1 MIPGRKCGG
10 SGIRNEARAG
20 GDGDRSEVQKRK
32 RGDAEKFWDDLG
44 VDIEAMS
51 PKAQA
56 VTGLVFGGAVLAG
69 PAAVL
74 FLVPWLWWLIFVF
87 GWMIFPAVGIF
98 ARGVAGL
105 ADTGTS
111 GPLIGDRE
119 RELLEALRDGGELSP
134 AQAAMQT
141 SLTVS
146 EADDMLGRLAGN
158 GHLRVRV
165 RGGGI
170 FYSLWEVEPGEA
182 GSQEALE
189 K

>member
-10 SGIRNEARAG
+10 SGTRNG
-20 GDGDRSEVQKRK
+20 LRSEGNRGEVEKRK
-32 RGDAEKFWDDLG
+32 RGDADEFWDDLG

-56 VTGLVFGGAVLAG
+56 MTGLVFGGAVLAG
-69 PAAVL
+69 LAAVL

-105 ADTGTS
+105 ADAS
-111 GPLIGDRE
+111 ASKPLAGDRE
-119 RELLEALRDGGELSP
+119 RELLEALRAGGELSP
-134 AQAAMQT
+134 AQVAMQT

-146 EADDMLGRLAGN
+146 EADAMLGELAGD

-170 FYSLWEVEPGEA
+170 FYSLWEVETGES
-182 GSQEALE
+182 GRREVLE
-189 K
+189 N